1 MIDRANDRVGM
12 TRPRYLTKSRFALG
26 VECSAKLFYTGKPE
40 YPDAKGD
47 DPFLE
52 SLAEGGYQVGQLAKH
67 YFPGGHNI
75 HTLDYEEA
83 ERQTLALMEEENVVL
98 YEPAIRYGNLFIRID
113 ILIKSENQLDLVE
126 VKAKSFEGDPHEEFF
141 TKKGAISSDYRSYI
155 YDVAFQRHVLQQAFP
170 HAFIRS
176 WLMMA
181 DKSAKCPTDGLNQ
194 KFRIVRNPMNRK
206 AVEVSTSLTPEDL
219 TPRILIQVPVDDAV
233 RQAYQETIVVG
244 DQELPFKEAI
254 EAMATH
260 YEEDERIPG
269 IVGSHCSHCEFTCQP
284 DDGEHGHKSGF
295 RECWSRA
302 LNWTDED
309 FDDAT
314 VLDIWNFRRKDRLIA
329 DEVIKLDDVHEE
341 DISPR
346 AQDELGLST
355 SERQWLQV
363 RKYQDRDTSPYL
375 DRDGMQSEM
384 EGWRYPLHFI
394 DFETTTA
401 AIPFNRG
408 RRPYEGIAFQY
419 SHHVVEE
426 DGSIAHVG
434 EFLDATPGHFPNY
447 GFVRALKQELEQDD
461 GSIFMYA
468 SHENTFLN
476 TIYWQLRDDPDPPAH
491 AEELCAFIQSITR
504 STSLSVEQWAGDRC
518 MVDMLDL
525 VKRYYYDPYMEG
537 SNSIKVVL
545 PAILRS
551 SQYLQNKYGQPVY
564 GAEGGIPS
572 HNFHDWQWIAIEGGE
587 VVDPYHRL
595 PKLFEDDH
603 PPDVNLMTPDN
614 ELRDGGAALSAY
626 GRMQFMEMSEYERDN
641 LMKALLRYCEL
652 DTMAMV
658 MIFEGWREMLGR
670 VIQ

>member
-1 MIDRANDRVGM
+1 M

-26 VECSAKLFYTGKPE
+26 VECPAKLYYTGKPD
-40 YPDAKGD
+40 YPNAKGD

-67 YFPGGHNI
+67 YFPGGHDI
-75 HTLDYEEA
+75 HTLDYGKA
-83 ERQTLALMEEENVVL
+83 ERQTLALMDHERVVL

-113 ILIKSENQLDLVE
+113 ILVKEGNQLDLIE
-126 VKAKSFEGDPHEEFF
+126 VKAKSFEGDPQDEFF
-141 TKKGAISSDYRSYI
+141 NRNETISSGYRSYI

-170 HAFIRS
+170 DAFIRS

-181 DKSAKCPTDGLNQ
+181 DKSAKCSTDGLNQ
-194 KFRIVRNPMNRK
+194 KFRIVRSDGRK
-206 AVEVSTSLTPEDL
+206 KVEVSTSLTPEDL

-233 RQAYQETIVVG
+233 RQAYQESIVVG
-244 DQELPFKEAI
+244 DQELLFKDAI
-254 EAMATH
+254 DSLATH
-260 YEEDERIPG
+260 YERDERIPG
-269 IVGSHCSHCEFTCQP
+269 VIGSHCSHCEFVCEP
-284 DDGEHGHKSGF
+284 DHDHKSGF

-302 LNWTDED
+302 LDWSDED

-314 VLDIWNFRRKDRLIA
+314 VLDIWNFRGKPRLIA
-329 DEVIKLDDVHEE
+329 DGVIKLDDVHEE
-341 DISPR
+341 DINPR
-346 AQDELGLST
+346 AQDELGLSS

-363 RKYQDRDTSPYL
+363 RKYQDRDSTPYL
-375 DRDGMQSEM
+375 DRAGMRAEM
-384 EGWRYPLHFI
+384 DGWRYPLHFI

-408 RRPYEGIAFQY
+408 RKPYEGIAFQF

-426 DGSIAHVG
+426 DGAIAHVG
-434 EFLDATPGHFPNY
+434 EFLDATPGYFPNY
-447 GFVRALKQELEQDD
+447 DFMRALKQELEGDD

-468 SHENTFLN
+468 THENTFLN
-476 TIYWQLRDDPDPPAH
+476 KIYWQLKDDPDPPTH

-504 STSLSVEQWAGDRC
+504 STGSSVEQWVGDRC

-525 VKRYYYDPYMEG
+525 VWRYYYDPYMEG

-551 SQYLQNKYGQPVY
+551 SQYLQSKYGQPIY

-572 HNFHDWQWIAIEGGE
+572 HNFHDWQWIDIADGE

-595 PKLFEDDH
+595 PKLFEDGC
-603 PPDVNLMTPDN
+603 PPDVDLMTPDN

-626 GRMQFMEMSEYERDN
+626 GRMQFMEMSEYEREC
-641 LMKALLRYCEL
+641 LIGALLRYCEL

-658 MIFEGWREMLGR
+658 MIYEGWREMVG
-670 VIQ
+670 